1 MTSGSHGTA
10 VSSHAVASDFNVFIE
25 AIAQGHLVTRMFQH
39 RARQTERLSDGLGQ
53 RDLTLGRQRGNFVND
68 RHDGSPES
76 IACNVRKLPYRINAK
91 PHGLLRALSFNR
103 QHPP

>member
-39 RARQTERLSDGLGQ
+39 RARQVLRQPSENSAGSIGQ
-53 RDLTLGRQRGNFVND
+53 WLIRQGIP
-68 RHDGSPES
+68 HCPAES
-76 IACNVRKLPYRINAK
+76 AR
-91 PHGLLRALSFNR
+91 S
-103 QHPP
+103 